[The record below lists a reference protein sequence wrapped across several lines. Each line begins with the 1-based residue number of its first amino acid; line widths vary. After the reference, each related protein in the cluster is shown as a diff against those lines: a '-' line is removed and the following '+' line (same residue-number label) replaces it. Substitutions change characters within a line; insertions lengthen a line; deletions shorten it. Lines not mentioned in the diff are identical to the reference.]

1 MTGPVKR
8 RFPKSAKPAPAVTR
22 ASIVNAR
29 KPPPVPKTSTTGSP
43 AAPKTSSIVPP
54 AAPTTSSSGLPADFF
69 DSPSAPSSKLPAD
82 FFDSSNAPSAKRVRT
97 DEAGNNQRTTSS
109 ASAVSEPVARKAQ
122 NGVVHPATSTTPFA
136 GGDVASGKV
145 PEGFFDNVDADH
157 RARGLEP
164 PKVDIKEEYKEFQKS
179 IKVDLVAADVQQE
192 EEEEEAA
199 DIREELEVIEQRSL
213 MERVEILRKAKEE
226 RVAKVK
232 AESVVAFPAAMGV
245 DDDDDS
251 EDEDGDDDDIAYDW
265 RAKEI

>member
-1 MTGPVKR
+1 MSGVKR
-8 RFPKSAKPAPAVTR
+8 RFPKSAERAPAVTR

-29 KPPPVPKTSTTGSP
+29 KPPPVPKSSAP
-43 AAPKTSSIVPP
+43 AAPRAVSAAPPP
-54 AAPTTSSSGLPADFF
+54 AVPVPSSTGLPADFF
-69 DSPSAPSSKLPAD
+69 DSTPTSAPTLSAPASSSVLPDD
-82 FFDSSNAPSAKRVRT
+82 FFDSAAAAPSAKRVRV
-97 DEAGNNQRTTSS
+97 DGNQQTPTS
-109 ASAVSEPVARKAQ
+109 APEPVAITAQ
-122 NGVVHPATSTTPFA
+122 NGVAKSTTA
-136 GGDVASGKV
+136 SAANGSASGMV

-192 EEEEEAA
+192 EDEEEAA
-199 DIREELEVIEQRSL
+199 DIREELEGIEQRSL

-245 DDDDDS
+245 EDDDDS
-251 EDEDGDDDDIAYDW
+251 EDDEDDDDDIDW
-265 RAKEI
+265 RAKKI